1 MIARRSPL
9 SLGVESMSE
18 RAFWRRFG
26 RLEHE
31 HVEFKRSANQ
41 LQDSVVAMA
50 MSSGGVILIGVSD
63 DRRVVGC
70 HVDQRTLDQIATV
83 AHETQVDVDVRPLR
97 VGRTPVVA
105 VMVPAVADRIVT
117 TSDGR
122 ILRRLGACNQP
133 LRGDA
138 VARFVR
144 VREARRV
151 HNATTS
157 A

>member
-1 MIARRSPL
+1 MFRRNEVNL
-9 SLGVESMSE
+9 SAESLSR

-26 RLEHE
+26 HLEHE
-31 HVEFKRSANQ
+31 RLEFKRSAAH

-50 MSSGGVILIGVSD
+50 MSRGGVVLIGVSD
-63 DRRVVGC
+63 DRQLVGC
-70 HVDQRTLDQIATV
+70 DIEQRTLDQIALV
-83 AHETQVDVDVRPLR
+83 AHETQVELEVRPLQVSGIPLLAVLVPSVPRR
-97 VGRTPVVA
+97 V
-105 VMVPAVADRIVT
+105 VT

-144 VREARRV
+144 ARD
-151 HNATTS
+151 A
-157 A
+157 AAMA

>member
-1 MIARRSPL
+1 MIPRRSAL
-9 SLGVESMSE
+9 SLRLETMSQ

-31 HVEFKRSANQ
+31 HVEFKRSSHH

-50 MSSGGVILIGVSD
+50 MSSGGVILIGVSE

-70 HVDQRTLDQIATV
+70 QVDQRTLDQIATV
-83 AHETQVDVDVRPLR
+83 AHETQVDVQVRPLR
-97 VGRTPVVA
+97 VGRASVLAVV
-105 VMVPAVADRIVT
+105 VPAVADRIVT

-122 ILRRLGACNQP
+122 ILRRLGSCNQP

-144 VREARRV
+144 VREARRA
-151 HNATTS
+151 HSAATT